1 MFSFGEMKNRNGILV
16 QAKHLTKHYEVKRWM
31 SLITGKN
38 IIKAV
43 DGLNFSILRG
53 ETLGLVGESGCGKST
68 TGRLLLGL
76 EAPTS
81 GEIIFD
87 GENILHCGRNALR
100 QLKRKMQVIFQD
112 PFSSLNPRM
121 KIGSTIEWV
130 FKNFDLYSREER
142 RRRAAQLLEM
152 VGLDSKSMNRYP
164 HEFSGGQRQRI
175 GIARALAL
183 QPKFIVAD
191 EPVSSLDVSI
201 QAQILNLLKDLQ
213 NELGLTYLF
222 ITHDLRIVKHVSDR
236 IAVMYL
242 GKIVELA
249 KSDSLYESPKHP
261 YTQKLIEAVPF
272 PDPEIELNRKGV
284 LITGELPSPL
294 HPPSGC
300 RFRTRCEQLD
310 PICSREEPLL
320 KETGENHF
328 VACHHV

>member
-1 MFSFGEMKNRNGILV
+1 MKSKNGILV
-16 QAKHLTKHYEVKRWM
+16 QANNLTKYYEVKRWM

-81 GEIIFD
+81 GKIIFD
-87 GENILHCGRNALR
+87 GENIFDCGRNALR
-100 QLKRKMQVIFQD
+100 QLRREMQVIFQD

-142 RRRAAQLLEM
+142 RRRVAELLEM

-213 NELGLTYLF
+213 NEFGLTYLF

-249 KSDSLYESPKHP
+249 KSNSLYESPKHP

-272 PDPEIELNRKGV
+272 PDPEIELNKKGF
-284 LITGELPSPL
+284 LITGEIPSPL

-310 PICSREEPLL
+310 PICSREEPVL

>member
-1 MFSFGEMKNRNGILV
+1 MFSFGEMKSKNGILI
-16 QAKHLTKHYEVKRWM
+16 QANNLTKYYEVKRWM

-81 GEIIFD
+81 GEVIFD
-87 GENILHCGRNALR
+87 GENIFDCNRNALR
-100 QLKRKMQVIFQD
+100 QMRRKMQVIFQD

-121 KIGSTIEWV
+121 KIGPIIEWV
-130 FKNFDLYSREER
+130 FKNFDLYSRVER
-142 RRRAAQLLEM
+142 RRRVTELLEM

-213 NELGLTYLF
+213 NEFGLTYLF

-236 IAVMYL
+236 IAVMYV

-272 PDPEIELNRKGV
+272 PDPEIELKRKGF
-284 LITGELPSPL
+284 LITGEIPSPL
-294 HPPSGC
+294 NPPSGC

-310 PICSREEPLL
+310 PICSREEPPL
-320 KETGENHF
+320 KEIEENHF

>member
-1 MFSFGEMKNRNGILV
+1 MTNRNANLIQV
-16 QAKHLTKHYEVKRWM
+16 DHLTKYYEVKRWL
-31 SLITGKN
+31 SLRARKN
-38 IIKAV
+38 IIRAV
-43 DGLNFSILRG
+43 DGLNFSIRRG
-53 ETLGLVGESGCGKST
+53 EALGLVGESGCGKST

-76 EAPTS
+76 EAPTL
-81 GEIIFD
+81 GEVVFD
-87 GENILHCGRNALR
+87 GKNICDLDRNALR
-100 QLKRKMQVIFQD
+100 QLRREMQIIFQD

-121 KIGSTIEWV
+121 KVWSAIECV

-142 RRRAAQLLEM
+142 RRRITELFEM
-152 VGLDSKSMNRYP
+152 VGLDSKVANRYP

-213 NELGLTYLF
+213 EEFGLTYLF
-222 ITHDLRIVKHVSDR
+222 ITHDLRIVKHVCDR

-249 KSDSLYESPKHP
+249 GSDSLYEDPKHP

-272 PDPEIELNRKGV
+272 PDPEIELKKEGF
-284 LITGELPSPL
+284 LISGEIPSPL
-294 HPPSGC
+294 NPPSGC
-300 RFRTRCEQLD
+300 RFRTRCEQSN
-310 PICSREEPLL
+310 PICNREEPLL
-320 KETGENHF
+320 KEVGESHF
-328 VACHHV
+328 VACHFV